1 MLRAFLPLLF
11 LTFSAVL
18 HAQPLQP
25 FQASYTADWKQL
37 PFTGT
42 AERSLRQQ
50 ADGNWELTFKASML
64 VAGVSE
70 SSIFRLQDNQLQPLH
85 YKYDRTGLGKPKKS
99 RQSFDWSTLQVSGKD
114 KDGDYQLPLHAGVL
128 DKSSYQLAL
137 QQDVAQGADSLSYI
151 VLDGDD
157 LDTYD
162 FRILGDEAIET
173 PLGTLNTVKVERVRD
188 PGQNKRKTTLWF
200 ARDWGYLLVQL
211 NQVERDGKEYTI
223 MLQDGRVNGQPV
235 RGLAR

>member
-1 MLRAFLPLLF
+1 MLRAFLPLL
-11 LTFSAVL
+11 LATFSALL
-18 HAQPLQP
+18 HAQPLHP

-42 AERSLRQQ
+42 AERSLRQRD
-50 ADGNWELTFKASML
+50 DGHWELTFKASML

-70 SSIFRLQDNQLQPLH
+70 SSTLRLQDNQLQPLR

-99 RQSFDWSTLQVSGKD
+99 RQNFDWHALQVSGKD
-114 KDGDYQLPLHAGVL
+114 KDGDYQLPLHAGIL

-137 QQDVAQGADSLSYI
+137 QRDVAQGESRLSYL
-151 VLDGDD
+151 VLDGND

-162 FRILGDEAIET
+162 FRLLGDELIET
-173 PLGTLNTVKVERVRD
+173 PLGALNTVKVERVRD
-188 PGQNKRKTTLWF
+188 PGQNMRKTTLWF
-200 ARDWGYLLVQL
+200 AKDWNYLLVQL

-223 MLQDGRVNGQPV
+223 MLQNGQVNGKAVQ
-235 RGLAR
+235 GLPH

>member
-1 MLRAFLPLLF
+1 MLRTTLSLLL
-11 LTFSAVL
+11 LTFGSLL
-18 HAQPLQP
+18 HAQTLQP

-42 AERSLRQQ
+42 AERSLQQQ
-50 ADGNWELTFKASML
+50 ADGSWELRFKASML
-64 VAGVSE
+64 VAGISE
-70 SSIFRLQDNQLQPLH
+70 SSRFRLQDGQLQPLR
-85 YKYDRTGLGKPKKS
+85 YKYDRTGLGKPRKS
-99 RQSFDWSTLQVSGKD
+99 RQHFDWSTMQVNGQD
-114 KDGDYQLPLHAGVL
+114 KQADYQLPLHAGVL

-137 QQDVAQGADSLSYI
+137 QKDVATNEDSLSYI

-162 FRILGDEAIET
+162 FRVLGDEQIDT
-173 PLGTLNTVKVERVRD
+173 PLGILNTVKVERVRD

-200 ARDWGYLLVQL
+200 AKDWGYLLVQL

-223 MLQDGRVNGQPV
+223 MLQDGRVDGKKV
-235 RGLAR
+235 AGKER

>member
-1 MLRAFLPLLF
+1 MLRTALTLLLLSF
-11 LTFSAVL
+11 GSLL
-18 HAQPLQP
+18 HAQTLQP

-42 AERSLRQQ
+42 AERSLQQ
-50 ADGNWELTFKASML
+50 QTDGSWDLRFKASML

-70 SSIFRLQDNQLQPLH
+70 SSRFLLQGGQLQPLR
-85 YKYDRTGLGKPKKS
+85 YKYDRTGLGKPRKN
-99 RQSFDWSTLQVSGKD
+99 RQHFDWNAMQVNGQG

-137 QQDVAQGADSLSYI
+137 QKDVAAGEDNLSYI

-162 FRILGDEAIET
+162 FRVLGDEQIET
-173 PLGTLNTVKVERVRD
+173 PLGSLNTVKVERVRD

-200 ARDWGYLLVQL
+200 AKDWGYLLVQL

-223 MLQDGRVNGQPV
+223 MLQSGQVAGQPV
-235 RGLAR
+235 SGL